1 MILAIE
7 TSSKNCSV
15 SFGHPENC
23 LFTKE
28 LASTE
33 YVHNEMLHVFIHEA
47 MRELQIQPRDL
58 TAIAV
63 GLGPGSYTGL
73 RIGMAAAKGFAHP
86 LRIPIIGFD
95 AAAILRASVDS
106 DLEKVIVIDA
116 RRMDA
121 FVHMNNAWS
130 FQTLTSD
137 FRESLG
143 VNPIH
148 FIGDGAEKM
157 REFLKRGD
165 TISNRYPSSKFMF
178 HSLKE
183 IPAFDM
189 NVLNI
194 EPLYLKEFEVHTT
207 PKNKL

>member
-1 MILAIE
+1 
-7 TSSKNCSV
+7 
-15 SFGHPENC
+15 
-23 LFTKE
+23 
-28 LASTE
+28 
-33 YVHNEMLHVFIHEA
+33 MLHVFIQEA
-47 MRELQIQPRDL
+47 MHELQIQPKDL

-95 AAAILRASVDS
+95 SAAILRESVDS

-121 FVHMNNAWS
+121 FVHMNNTWS

-143 VNPIH
+143 VTPLH

-157 REFLKRGD
+157 REFLKSGD
-165 TISNRYPSSKFMF
+165 AISNRYPSSKFMF
-178 HSLKE
+178 QTLRE

-189 NVLNI
+189 NVLNV